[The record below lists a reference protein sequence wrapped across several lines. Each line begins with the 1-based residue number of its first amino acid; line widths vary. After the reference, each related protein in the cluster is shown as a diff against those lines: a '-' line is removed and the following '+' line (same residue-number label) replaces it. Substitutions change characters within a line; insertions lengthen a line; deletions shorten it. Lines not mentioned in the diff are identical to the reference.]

1 MLNINGKTDPSYRY
15 KMNPIKFTIN
25 GKGNGIFTIIH
36 NLNDIGKS
44 INHPENL
51 LLKFLSTYFGSISN
65 EEKCSITGSYT
76 DVQLQNAI
84 QIYINRFVLC
94 PACCIP
100 ETIPILRKESKK
112 NILLDL
118 KCSACGKTSEVKTNN
133 KTEDKIKD
141 LIIKHIEKYDWQL
154 SNKGNMVTSISALI
168 PTFES
173 SESSEQSLP
182 GQIEDSINQDN
193 SINPFD

>member
-1 MLNINGKTDPSYRY
+1 MLNINGKSDPSYRY

-44 INHPENL
+44 LNHPENL

-65 EEKCSITGSYT
+65 DEKSSITGSYT
-76 DVQLQNAI
+76 DIQLQNAI
-84 QIYINRFVLC
+84 QVYINRFVLC

-100 ETIPILRKESKK
+100 ETVPILRKESKK
-112 NILLDL
+112 NTLLDL

-133 KTEDKIKD
+133 KIEDKIKD

-154 SNKGNMVTSISALI
+154 SNKGNMVTSTSSL
-168 PTFES
+168 FES
-173 SESSEQSLP
+173 NESEQSIP
-182 GQIEDSINQDN
+182 GQVED